1 MSAPAVAAVL
11 VRVPAPLT
19 LIALQTS
26 SVSAEKSSRPSQ
38 VAAMMALASRV
49 SFSRRRQWMDIP
61 VGSCP
66 TCLSTCLSS
75 SVMSRSCV
83 LSNFVYFSKI
93 SYREELLFR
102 CLAHREADRTAD
114 PGTHNQKDEQTN
126 PSTDGEAYT
135 ITHTSPDKEA
145 YNV

>member
-1 MSAPAVAAVL
+1 MSAPEVAAVL

-49 SFSRRRQWMDIP
+49 SFSRRRQWMDIL

-66 TCLSTCLSS
+66 TCLSS

-83 LSNFVYFSKI
+83 LSNFVYFTKI

-114 PGTHNQKDEQTN
+114 PGTHDQKDEQTN